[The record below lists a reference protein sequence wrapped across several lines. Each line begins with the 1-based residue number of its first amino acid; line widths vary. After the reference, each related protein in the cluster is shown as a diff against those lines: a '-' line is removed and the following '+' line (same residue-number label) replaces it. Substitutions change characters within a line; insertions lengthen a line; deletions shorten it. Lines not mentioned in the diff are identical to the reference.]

1 MEPVKRENLFEQ
13 LDSARRTLELP
24 DRASIK
30 QIKDKYRELSRV
42 WHPDRCRDAPE
53 KCRQMQQRL
62 NEAYALLMDY
72 CSDFQYSFRKED
84 VEAYPNGEDFWWKHF
99 GEF

>member
-1 MEPVKRENLFEQ
+1 MKPLKRENLFEQ
-13 LDSARRTLELP
+13 LNRARRTLELP

-30 QIKDKYRELSRV
+30 QIKDKYRELSKI
-42 WHPDRCRDAPE
+42 WHPDHCMDAPE

-62 NEAYALLMDY
+62 NEAYAVLMNY
-72 CSDFQYSFRKED
+72 CSSFQYSFRKED
-84 VEAYPNGEDFWWKHF
+84 VEAYSSGEDFWWKHF